1 MTGTVIVII
10 VVVAVVY
17 LLSPDGLSE
26 SDRAALT
33 KLEVQTERVLR
44 ALGVDWEEEVGVAV
58 TKELLAVF
66 DQWER
71 EPGSRVANVPPAERM
86 FEAIQLYRRLAGVGL
101 WEAKERVGVL
111 ADQIKMGENRYVPRA
126 RLAMTVGELPRTD

>member
-1 MTGTVIVII
+1 MTGTVIAII

-26 SDRAALT
+26 SDRAALS
-33 KLEVQTERVLR
+33 KMEAQTDRVLR

-71 EPGSRVANVPPAERM
+71 EPGSHSSNVPPAERM
-86 FEAIQLYRRLAGVGL
+86 IEAVKLYRRLAGVGL
-101 WEAKERVGVL
+101 RESKDRVEFL
-111 ADQIKMGENRYVPRA
+111 AGQINAGENRHVPRA
-126 RLAMTVGELPRTD
+126 RREMGAS